1 MVLMWNPV
9 GTVFKHSPRR
19 SSYDV
24 GYAFSMPFV
33 SLLSAEAVLIEGGI
47 PMSVSGL
54 LSLLGGLALFLYGMQ
69 MMSSGLEAAAG
80 SKMKLILERLTANRF
95 LGVLVGAGITAV
107 IQSSS
112 ATTVMVVGFVNSGMM
127 TLNQAVWIIMGANI
141 GTTITGQLIALD
153 VGALAPLFAFIGVA
167 MVVFVKMP
175 RAHHIGQIM
184 AGLGVLFIGM
194 EMMSSSMM
202 PLRDSQAFVDLMT
215 RFSNPLLGIAVGAL
229 FTALIQ
235 SSSASVGILQ
245 ALATSGA
252 ISFSSSVFILFGQNI
267 GTCITAVLASIG
279 TSRSAKRATII
290 HLMFNIIGTV
300 LFTIL
305 CILFPLADLV
315 ASFTPD
321 APAAQIANMHTIFN
335 IVTTLLLLPLGNQL
349 ASLAVR
355 ILPEQPEENRDE
367 MHLEYLTPVQ
377 VSSKDGNLGAS
388 AIHIGQLQQELDRM
402 LDMAQDNIE
411 TSFDAVLSR
420 DSSLLTKAEKME
432 SYLDFLNKEISKY
445 ISRLITYET
454 NEQGSS
460 IVSSY
465 FTITGNIERIGDHAI
480 NICGYSKLLE
490 ERHIQFSAQAQE
502 EICQMRDICLGAL
515 NALHQREAGDL
526 LWLTDVSALEQR
538 IDDMTDLFR
547 KDQLERM
554 KAGTCSDEACILYSE
569 LLTDFERI
577 GDHVLNIAQE
587 MSSIREH
594 S

>member
-1 MVLMWNPV
+1 MYNAHKITDKVAAGKLAIGSHV
-9 GTVFKHSPRR
+9 GFDS
-19 SSYDV
+19 
-24 GYAFSMPFV
+24 PFV
-33 SLLSAEAVLIEGGI
+33 TEMIAGCGFDFIWIDGEHSAIDRKDIQNHLMACRAAGAAGIVRVPWNDPVIIKAILDMGADGIVVPMVCSLEEAK
-47 PMSVSGL
+47 
-54 LSLLGGLALFLYGMQ
+54 Q
-69 MMSSGLEAAAG
+69 AAAATHYPPDG
-80 SKMKLILERLTANRF
+80 IRGMGTRRAVNYGIWDKNAYVADTDKYILTIVQIEHIDVVKDLPEIAKLP
-95 LGVLVGAGITAV
+95 GI
-107 IQSSS
+107 SGF
-112 ATTVMVVGFVNSGMM
+112 VVGPNDFTMSMNTPERTYTVNDPEV
-127 TLNQAVWIIMGANI
+127 QEQFDKI
-141 GTTITGQLIALD
+141 G
-153 VGALAPLFAFIGVA
+153 
-167 MVVFVKMP
+167 
-175 RAHHIGQIM
+175 
-184 AGLGVLFIGM
+184 
-194 EMMSSSMM
+194 
-202 PLRDSQAFVDLMT
+202 
-215 RFSNPLLGIAVGAL
+215 
-229 FTALIQ
+229 
-235 SSSASVGILQ
+235 Q
-245 ALATSGA
+245 ALAGTGSVTYAAA
-252 ISFSSSVFILFGQNI
+252 IPIIMGQNI

-490 ERHIQFSAQAQE
+490 ERLIQFSAQAQE
-502 EICQMRDICLGAL
+502 EICQMRDICLEAL